1 MNDWNK
7 QKYFGA
13 YNYTLYFSLNFQ
25 KHDDYMLRQGKCRN
39 LWNTCHRQVQS
50 FHYKPFKQG
59 KANKKTYFTKKKRVY
74 GNCVVLFLNAQLDI
88 NSLQRQ
94 PQKVTQETVE
104 ITHHL
109 SLALNERCFSRQLPG
124 ITRVMQAWSSSKV
137 YLCRWVIRGNKKLMI
152 VIPNSHGWCRNH

>member
-1 MNDWNK
+1 MTEINNNILAPITTPCTFHWTSRNMMTTCWDK
-7 QKYFGA
+7 ASVEIYEIPVI
-13 YNYTLYFSLNFQ
+13 
-25 KHDDYMLRQGKCRN
+25 GKCSHFTTN
-39 LWNTCHRQVQS
+39 LLNRE
-50 FHYKPFKQG
+50 KPT
-59 KANKKTYFTKKKRVY
+59 KKPISPKKRVY

-137 YLCRWVIRGNKKLMI
+137 YLCRWVIRGNKKLII